1 MLKNRFFLLIL
12 ALALCLGTMGCS
24 AFAADGSSE
33 AATSEGTPGLAYKLS
48 ADGESYMCIGI
59 GNATTTDIVIP
70 ATYKGKPVTLIDNGA
85 FYNCVTMTSLTIQE
99 GVKAIQPYAFRG
111 CVRLE
116 SVTIP
121 DSVFYVGNRAF
132 EFCSSLTS
140 LTIVDVEDVED
151 EQEGDDENKDLKLIE
166 ESAFKHCSKL
176 TSVTMPASTLLV
188 SRRTFDGCESLTE
201 ITLPAG
207 VEALGEGCLGG
218 CKALKTIYFG
228 GTVEEWEKI
237 AKGGLWA
244 ADTVGVSVVCSDGT
258 VAIN

>member
-1 MLKNRFFLLIL
+1 MFKNRFFLLIL
-12 ALALCLGTMGCS
+12 TLALCLGTMGCS
-24 AFAADGSSE
+24 AFAADGSTE
-33 AATSEGTPGLAYKLS
+33 TGASEGTPGLAYKLS
-48 ADGESYMCIGI
+48 SDGESYMCIGI

-121 DSVFYVGNRAF
+121 DSVFYIGNRAF

-140 LTIVDVEDVED
+140 LTIVDVEDVE
-151 EQEGDDENKDLKLIE
+151 EEEESEETDLKLIE

-176 TSVTMPASTLLV
+176 TRANDGNTDLMDIVCADIVQMSVILLIE
-188 SRRTFDGCESLTE
+188 ES
-201 ITLPAG
+201 
-207 VEALGEGCLGG
+207 
-218 CKALKTIYFG
+218 
-228 GTVEEWEKI
+228 
-237 AKGGLWA
+237 
-244 ADTVGVSVVCSDGT
+244 
-258 VAIN
+258 